1 MMSLPFLLSW
11 PRMMRRIFQVLRG
24 GVPDNA
30 TGCERVV
37 PWRWLVLAGLLLG
50 ALPAHAIDYVFP
62 GNLPLGCVDN
72 SGGNYSCPGMTLA
85 ASDKFIIGAPKP
97 VTITFSGAV
106 TTGSF
111 AELNASGAAS
121 DLMLIVNG
129 AFVLGANSTLNG
141 SVQTLGAG
149 AVSIGAGSAI
159 VGDISTQT
167 GFVTVGAYGT
177 MGGSISTVTGYVTL
191 GTGVNI
197 SGTVSTQDQGYV
209 VLGAGAQ
216 VGGSVVVSGGGYVT
230 TGDSAAVGGSVSTV
244 NGGITVGAN
253 GLVGGDISVSETGGV
268 TLGAGSYAVGNIS
281 TQDGSITVG
290 ANGRVDGQISV
301 NGSGEIAL
309 GEGARAY
316 SVCCK
321 NANTSC
327 VANHSSNSQPQ
338 ACITASAANFDCME
352 TIAAYNNVVD
362 NPVLRNPL
370 FTKLVGTP
378 FTFDIA
384 AIRTNGT
391 QATTYA
397 SGSSRRTVQLEI
409 VDGSGSTACASRTA
423 VAPAISQLLAF
434 VGSDGGRKTVA
445 LNVTRAYSNL
455 RCRVTD
461 ANVSPPV
468 VGCSSDSFS
477 VRPAAPTFAVS
488 AAAGPSALALPVIAA
503 GASFDLGATA
513 QPTNGYGGTLTLDT
527 SKLTAQIPAQDTTVQ
542 VGGVVGALTPI
553 TLIAN
558 AAPAAASY
566 TEVGY
571 LYLAPGAF
579 RDDLHTLVDSTHGDC
594 ITDTVDNRYLSDTL
608 VNGKYGCSVGN
619 LAPMA
624 LGRFVPDHFDVGAP
638 VLTANCAVGT
648 PFSYFGQ
655 DGFTTAFTMT
665 ARNFG
670 GATTQNYSGAF
681 ARFDLS
687 NYAGYLFSTAPLP
700 AGSALSSGATPPV
713 GTWGQGV
720 ARVSARHQ
728 VSRPTVSTPETVI
741 AISAK
746 PSNGEASARA
756 VTVVGDSVRLR
767 YGRLQMKNAYGSE
780 MLALPV
786 PLEAQYWAAGG
797 YYVTNTDDSCTAI
810 PPASIVMGNFQKQ
823 LMACET
829 RLSATGGVTLQAG
842 KLPAPGLVLS
852 PPGLGNAGSVD
863 LQLNL
868 TMAAYGNTCTSTAG
882 SPALAARMPWF
893 GVNPRAHATFGIYKS
908 RLVYSRENY

>member
-1 MMSLPFLLSW
+1 MASPSVSLSL
-11 PRMMRRIFQVLRG
+11 RMMRRILQLLRG
-24 GVPDNA
+24 GVSDGV
-30 TGCERVV
+30 TGGTRIV
-37 PWRWLVLAGLLLG
+37 PWRWLVIAGLLLG
-50 ALPAHAIDYVFP
+50 TLPAHAIVYRFP

-72 SGGNYSCPGMTLA
+72 SGGNYSCLGTTLA
-85 ASDKFIIGAPKP
+85 ASDKFIIEAPRP
-97 VTITFSGAV
+97 VTISFSGAV
-106 TTGSF
+106 TTGAF
-111 AELNASGAAS
+111 VELNASGVAS
-121 DLMLIVNG
+121 DLVLIMDG
-129 AFVLGANSTLNG
+129 AFVLGENSTLNG

-149 AVSIGAGSAI
+149 AVSIGAGSAM
-159 VGDISTQT
+159 VGSISTQT
-167 GFVTVGAYGT
+167 GYVTVGAYST

-191 GTGVNI
+191 GAGANI

-244 NGGITVGAN
+244 NGGIVVGAN

-301 NGSGEIAL
+301 NGNGEIVL
-309 GEGARAY
+309 GDGARVYA
-316 SVCCK
+316 VCCK
-321 NANTSC
+321 NTNTSC
-327 VANHSSNSQPQ
+327 VANRSGSAQPQ

-352 TIAAYNNVVD
+352 TGALYNNLVD
-362 NPVLRNPL
+362 NAVLRNPL
-370 FTKLVGTP
+370 FTKLAGIP

-384 AIRTNGT
+384 AIRTNGA

-397 SGSSRRTVQLEI
+397 SGSSRRTVQLEM
-409 VDGSGSTACASRTA
+409 VDGSGSTACANRTA

-434 VGSDGGRKTVA
+434 VGSDGGRKTAV
-445 LNVTRAYSNL
+445 LNVAQAYSNL

-461 ANVSPPV
+461 ANVSPPI

-477 VRPAAPTFAVS
+477 VRPAAPTFSVS
-488 AAAGPSALALPVIAA
+488 AATGPSARALPVIAA
-503 GASFDLGATA
+503 GASFDLGAMA
-513 QPTNGYGGTLTLDT
+513 QPGSGYGGILRLDT
-527 SKLTAQIPAQDTTVQ
+527 SKLTAQTPAQDMTAQ
-542 VGGVVGALTPI
+542 GGGVVGALTPV

-579 RDDLHTLVDSTHGDC
+579 RDDLHTLVDSTQGDC
-594 ITDTVDNRYLSDTL
+594 VTDTVDNRYLADTL

-619 LAPMA
+619 RVPLS
-624 LGRFVPDHFDVGAP
+624 LGRFIPDHFDVGSPA
-638 VLTANCAVGT
+638 LTASCAVGT

-655 DGFTTAFTMT
+655 DGFTTVFTMT

-681 ARFDLS
+681 ARFDLT
-687 NYAGYLFSTAPLP
+687 NYNAYLFSAAPLP
-700 AGSALSSGATPPV
+700 AGSALVSGATPPV

-728 VSRPTVSTPETVI
+728 VSRPTAPVRETVV
-741 AISAK
+741 AIGAR
-746 PSNGEASARA
+746 PSDGEVGARA

-786 PLEAQYWAAGG
+786 PLEAQYWTVGG
-797 YYVTNTDDSCTAI
+797 YYVTNTDDSCTVI
-810 PPASIVMGNFQKQ
+810 PPASIVMGNFQKH
-823 LMACET
+823 LAACET
-829 RLSATGGVTLQAG
+829 RLSATGGGTLQAG
-842 KLPAPGLVLS
+842 KLPGPGLMLSAPGV
-852 PPGLGNAGSVD
+852 GNAGSVG

-882 SPALAARMPWF
+882 SPALAAQMPWF
-893 GVNPRAHATFGIYKS
+893 GANPQAQATFGIYKS
-908 RLVYSRENY
+908 RLIYSRENY